1 MPFDAATRSMTCGI
15 LLSGAALF
23 SAAPASADPND
34 GAFVDALAKDGIV
47 FPDHNAA
54 ISIAHTVF
62 AGLDQSN
69 KSSILAMKVMKETDL
84 SMKQSGYFIGA
95 AISAYCPQYIRHTDD
110 STRWLTPGP
119 PLM

>member
-1 MPFDAATRSMTCGI
+1 MPFDRTTRSIPCAV
-15 LLSGAALF
+15 LLFAAALF

-34 GAFVDALAKDGIV
+34 GAFVDALAKGGIV

-54 ISIAHTVF
+54 ISMAHTVC

-69 KSSILAMKVMKETDL
+69 KSSILAMKLMKDTDL
-84 SMKQSGYFIGA
+84 SMKQSSYFIGA
-95 AISAYCPQYIRHTDD
+95 AISAYCPQYAGHTDN
-110 STRWLTPGP
+110 STRYLNPGP

>member
-1 MPFDAATRSMTCGI
+1 MPFDAATRTIPGAV
-15 LLSGAALF
+15 LLLAAALF

-34 GAFVDALAKDGIV
+34 GGFVDALAKDGIA
-47 FPDHNAA
+47 FPDPNAA
-54 ISIAHTVF
+54 ISIAHTVC

-84 SMKQSGYFIGA
+84 SMKQSSYFIGA
-95 AISAYCPQYIRHTDD
+95 AISAYCPQYIGHTDD